1 MELTIE
7 QVLQQ
12 GIAAHKEGK
21 LQDAE
26 RLYRAIL
33 QSQPSHPDA
42 NHNLG
47 LLAVSVNKAEAA
59 LPLFKNALEAN
70 PRIEQFWLS
79 YIDALIKEKQ
89 FDNAK
94 EILEQGKKE
103 GVDAG
108 KLNSLKAQIVPIP
121 QTENANSASPS
132 QKQLDSLL
140 EDYQNGRFNEAE
152 KLAVSLTQEFPK
164 HQFGWKVLGA
174 VLGQTDRK
182 SEAVDANQKAVQLF
196 PQDAVAHSNLGV
208 TLKALGRLDEAEAS
222 YTQAIALKPDYAE
235 AHSNL
240 GNMLRELSRFE
251 EAEASLRQAIALK
264 PGYTEA
270 HSNLGI
276 TLQELGRLA
285 EAEASLRQ
293 AIALKPDYAE
303 VHSNLGNTLIE
314 LSRLEE
320 AEASLRQA
328 IALKPGYAEAHNSLG
343 VALQEL
349 GRLDEAEASY
359 TQAIA
364 LKPDYSDAYL
374 NLCEL
379 LERRNKLDEV
389 LLVIKNAKG
398 KVVDKESDFLFFQAL
413 ASFRHEA
420 YEIAETSVKK
430 IKEDDLTEKR
440 KLSYLKLKADWY
452 HHEKDFSVAFE
463 TFKVMN
469 EIVKDSSEYKKQRAS
484 EYINEKREIV
494 FQLRRLQGK
503 SSYKPAVQATRL
515 QPTFL
520 VGFPRSGTTLLDTI
534 LRSHSK
540 IDVVEEQPML
550 GKMKESL
557 GYLPNI
563 TTIEEIDNAAAEI
576 ASSFY
581 FEELKKHIELGKN
594 PIVIDKLPLNI
605 LHLPLI
611 NQIFPDARFIL
622 ALRHPLDCV
631 LSCWMQ
637 NFELNPP
644 MANMVDLDG
653 IVDFYCTAMEIL
665 SLSQKRYSLNIHRI
679 RYEDLVLDFEG
690 EVLNVLAFLNLKWE
704 EDLRNYQKTAISRD
718 RIRTPSYSQI
728 VKPIYNTATYRWKN
742 YEKYLDSFKQRL
754 EPWLSDYGYLD

>member
-7 QVLQQ
+7 QALQQ

-47 LLAVSVNKAEAA
+47 VLAVSVNKAEAA
-59 LPLFKNALEAN
+59 LPLFKTALEAN
-70 PRIEQFWLS
+70 PKIEQFWLS

-103 GVDAG
+103 GVDGG

-132 QKQLDSLL
+132 QKQLNSLL

-152 KLAVSLTQEFPK
+152 KLAVSITQEFPK

-182 SEAVDANQKAVQLF
+182 SEAVNANQKAVQLF
-196 PQDAVAHSNLGV
+196 PQDAAAHSNLGV
-208 TLKALGRLDEAEAS
+208 TLKALGRLDEAEASYAQAIALKPDYAEAHSNLGVTLKALGRLEEAEAS

-240 GNMLRELSRFE
+240 GV
-251 EAEASLRQAIALK
+251 
-264 PGYTEA
+264 T
-270 HSNLGI
+270 
-276 TLQELGRLA
+276 
-285 EAEASLRQ
+285 
-293 AIALKPDYAE
+293 
-303 VHSNLGNTLIE
+303 
-314 LSRLEE
+314 
-320 AEASLRQA
+320 
-328 IALKPGYAEAHNSLG
+328 
-343 VALQEL
+343 LQEL

-379 LERRNKLDEV
+379 LEQSNKLDEV
-389 LLVIKNAKG
+389 LLVTKNAKG
-398 KVVDKESDFLFFQAL
+398 KVVDKESDFLFYQAL
-413 ASFRHEA
+413 VSFRHEA
-420 YEIAETSVKK
+420 YEIAERLIKK

-440 KLSYLKLKADWY
+440 KLSFLKLKADWY
-452 HHEKDFSVAFE
+452 DHEKDFSVAFE
-463 TFKVMN
+463 AFKVMN
-469 EIVKDSSEYKKQRAS
+469 DIVKDSPEYKKQRAS
-484 EYINEKREIV
+484 EYFNEKREIV
-494 FQLRRLQGK
+494 FQLKRLQGK

-550 GKMKESL
+550 SKMKESL

-563 TTIEEIDNAAAEI
+563 TMIEEIDNAAARI

-611 NQIFPDARFIL
+611 NQIFPEARFIL

-637 NFELNPP
+637 NFKLNPP
-644 MANMVDLDG
+644 MANMVDLDR

-665 SLSQKRYSLNIHRI
+665 NLSQKRYSLNIHRI

-690 EVLNVLAFLNLKWE
+690 EVLNILAFLNLKWE
-704 EDLRNYQKTAISRD
+704 EGLRNYQKTAFSRD
-718 RIRTPSYSQI
+718 RIRTPSYSQV
-728 VKPIYNTATYRWKN
+728 VKPIYNTASYRWKN
-742 YEKYLDSFKQRL
+742 YEKYLDSFKERL
-754 EPWLSDYGYLD
+754 EPWLSDYEYLD

>member
-240 GNMLRELSRFE
+240 GNMLRELSRF
-251 EAEASLRQAIALK
+251 
-264 PGYTEA
+264 
-270 HSNLGI
+270 
-276 TLQELGRLA
+276 
-285 EAEASLRQ
+285 
-293 AIALKPDYAE
+293 
-303 VHSNLGNTLIE
+303 
-314 LSRLEE
+314 EE